1 MVKQRYLVVIVRPA
15 SEVTY
20 VSPGRRASLLV
31 PFSPEAIISTFIDE
45 LWRRLAR
52 HDGAIPLTAETH
64 NVSLHLEHENG
75 PVIDVEDL
83 LSDVITDTQKEKIFA
98 VVPTFIQTSDCE
110 EGSLS
115 FRIITPST
123 TRSRDSCPI
132 LKLLMSAT
140 VRQLHLSIANAISCT
155 SPPQETVETCE
166 CNCTLANELASG
178 PSDPTHFL
186 VIHGKSDVVKLPL
199 EAATVGSLQQ
209 ALFSKF
215 GQDLETRKKITY
227 NGATQDPDDSRNY
240 TKTPVVSI
248 CSKQRHVPIHARVDL
263 DGSDRRRPQVLDL
276 HTSELPIHP
285 ACFES
290 SIEALGLSAV
300 AVDGIV
306 DIFAVLRTSSAESLL
321 LRGKSAIFRDLA
333 HWEPSTAQ
341 SDRGMAMFLSTL
353 RMPVYYAFDELT
365 RFPPALRCLHIL
377 VSGQTPTLFDCAAMS
392 QSLFEVL
399 KTYVE
404 MDAITQDPARLFEGS
419 RLVFGY
425 ILQSAKSLH
434 RVMDGSV
441 PNGDEGGNELR
452 YTSAFHT
459 YDIRDHKTH
468 EPVLHALQTSNG
480 LVEAKL
486 FHSLQDGGILA
497 ATHLQSFLVEVEID
511 PRLSRFALQSGGT
524 CPEVIV
530 LSLSGLED
538 SYGSRASTPHCA
550 LDLDRLSDL
559 LHLADMCG
567 RNGLAVHGPSQLASA
582 VAPCLTFDRNAHLA
596 VYTGEQPC
604 GRPGHSS
611 IIFRPQHGEETID
624 PSVMEQLIAPII
636 RTYEQDG
643 SAVFDAFGGAEVRR
657 LQDPDEIIM
666 FCVDSSS
673 SMLGATD
680 FREVNQERIE
690 LGGQSLAQEELHN
703 ALSLEESKVRLV
715 AYESFGDMIAI
726 VATASVQRKDWMTR
740 KVSAL
745 LISLLSSEINKKSE
759 ALDKERGSAFGPVWR
774 ARISSL
780 ESDLQ
785 ALKSFR
791 AGLKIHEEALTQFL
805 RFRASCL
812 IPEAVQ
818 RWTWS
823 FGDPVP
829 AVSGAAIIPMLP
841 YDLTEVPDH
850 LRCPISHNLMEDAVE
865 VSDGQI
871 YSRSAIQ
878 KWFAIR
884 KTSPLHGAP
893 LDDLSLTVRP
903 DIRGEVVSWVSG
915 TAASNTSDVV
925 TVTFD
930 SRVGSF
936 TRTVSRT
943 TSSRDLYRLAYRGL
957 HAKFE
962 AFHLSVLGMGTLS
975 TSMDITVSSIGLN
988 DSDHITVRIPED
1000 SDTLRVGAGGSY
1012 NETPEMCLVK
1022 VFRSNREQ
1030 LFGFCVPRDT
1040 TDSLATLIWKYWRHR
1055 LRTEH
1060 HTEPRMQEIRTNM
1073 TENEYLTQGH
1083 CTGQLDPENAATGS
1097 TSIRGSQASH
1107 KVLKVMIRES
1117 RGDAWKHRIT
1127 RLDVLKQMFE
1137 ALINRML
1144 AYEEK

>member
-1 MVKQRYLVVIVRPA
+1 M
-15 SEVTY
+15 
-20 VSPGRRASLLV
+20 
-31 PFSPEAIISTFIDE
+31 
-45 LWRRLAR
+45 
-52 HDGAIPLTAETH
+52 
-64 NVSLHLEHENG
+64 
-75 PVIDVEDL
+75 
-83 LSDVITDTQKEKIFA
+83 
-98 VVPTFIQTSDCE
+98 
-110 EGSLS
+110 
-115 FRIITPST
+115 
-123 TRSRDSCPI
+123 
-132 LKLLMSAT
+132 
-140 VRQLHLSIANAISCT
+140 
-155 SPPQETVETCE
+155 ETCE
-166 CNCTLANELASG
+166 CNCTLANDLASG

-209 ALFSKF
+209 ALFSRF

-248 CSKQRHVPIHARVDL
+248 CSKKRHVPIHARVDL

-290 SIEALGLSAV
+290 SVESLGLNAV
-300 AVDGIV
+300 AVNGIV
-306 DIFAVLRTSSAESLL
+306 DIFAVLRTSSAESPL
-321 LRGKSAIFRDLA
+321 LRGKSTIFRDLA
-333 HWEPSTAQ
+333 HWEPSIAQ
-341 SDRGMAMFLSTL
+341 SDRGMAMFLSAL
-353 RMPVYYAFDELT
+353 RVFASVLQEMQSEEHALDAVYCAFDELT

-404 MDAITQDPARLFEGS
+404 MDAITQDPSRLFEGS

-425 ILQSAKSLH
+425 ILQSAKSLR

-468 EPVLHALQTSNG
+468 EPVLHAVQTSNG

-486 FHSLQDGGILA
+486 FDSLQDGGILA
-497 ATHLQSFLVEVEID
+497 ATHLQSYLVEDEID
-511 PRLSRFALQSGGT
+511 PRLGRFALQSGGT

-550 LDLDRLSDL
+550 LDLAPLCDL
-559 LHLADMCG
+559 LDLADMCG

-636 RTYEQDG
+636 KTYEQDG
-643 SAVFDAFGGAEVRR
+643 STVFDAFGGAEVRR

-690 LGGQSLAQEELHN
+690 LGGQNRAEEERDN

-740 KVSAL
+740 KVLAL
-745 LISLLSSEINKKSE
+745 LSSLLYSEINKKSE
-759 ALDKERGSAFGPVWR
+759 ALDKERGPAFGPVWR

-785 ALKSFR
+785 ALKSFH

-812 IPEAVQ
+812 NPVAVQ

-829 AVSGAAIIPMLP
+829 AVPGAAMIPMLP
-841 YDLTEVPDH
+841 YDITEVPDH

-865 VSDGQI
+865 ASDGQV

-915 TAASNTSDVV
+915 AAASSTSDVV

-936 TRTVSRT
+936 TRTIART

-957 HAKFE
+957 HARFE
-962 AFHLSVLGMGTLS
+962 AFQLSVLGLGTLS
-975 TSMDITVSSIGLN
+975 TSMDIAVSSIGLN
-988 DSDHITVRIPED
+988 DSDHITVRI
-1000 SDTLRVGAGGSY
+1000 
-1012 NETPEMCLVK
+1012 
-1022 VFRSNREQ
+1022 Q
-1030 LFGFCVPRDT
+1030 
-1040 TDSLATLIWKYWRHR
+1040 
-1055 LRTEH
+1055 RTQI
-1060 HTEPRMQEIRTNM
+1060 P
-1073 TENEYLTQGH
+1073 YG
-1083 CTGQLDPENAATGS
+1083 
-1097 TSIRGSQASH
+1097 
-1107 KVLKVMIRES
+1107 
-1117 RGDAWKHRIT
+1117 
-1127 RLDVLKQMFE
+1127 
-1137 ALINRML
+1137 
-1144 AYEEK
+1144 